1 MVRWI
6 SYITG
11 ILFVVLTACQG
22 RSSQQ
27 DVAAERTTGPAQ
39 IAFDTTF
46 YDFGSIYEGEL
57 VSYTFHYTNTGGDEL
72 MVLDAYGACGCT
84 VAKYDGEPLEPGGS
98 GKIEVVFDS
107 SNRRGMQYKT
117 VKVKTNSPQEIR
129 TLTIKASVL
138 TNN

>member
-1 MVRWI
+1 MIRLI
-6 SYITG
+6 SFITG
-11 ILFVVLTACQG
+11 VVFSVLTACQG
-22 RSSQQ
+22 GSSQQ
-27 DVAAERTTGPAQ
+27 EVTQEHATGPAQ
-39 IAFDTTF
+39 IEFDTTF
-46 YDFGSIYEGEL
+46 YDFGSIYEGEQ
-57 VSYTFHYTNTGGDEL
+57 VAYTFHFTNTGGDEL

-84 VAKYDGEPLEPGGS
+84 VAKYEKAPLKPGKS

-138 TNN
+138 TNK